1 MKQSDKPKKKKLKAL
16 QDKLEELADEIEAK
30 KTAKPDL
37 ETVFADV
44 TKCLEETS
52 KQAKELRKITAA
64 VNEYRTNLNKGAV
77 VLIEEY

>member
-1 MKQSDKPKKKKLKAL
+1 MKQKQKK
-16 QDKLEELADEIEAK
+16 
-30 KTAKPDL
+30 AKPDL

-52 KQAKELRKITAA
+52 KQSKELRKILAA
-64 VNEYRTNLNKGAV
+64 VNEYKTNLSKGTI

>member
-1 MKQSDKPKKKKLKAL
+1 MKQSDRPKKKKLKAL

-37 ETVFADV
+37 ETVFVDV

-52 KQAKELRKITAA
+52 KQAKELRKILAA
-64 VNEYRTNLNKGAV
+64 VNEYKTNLGKGAV